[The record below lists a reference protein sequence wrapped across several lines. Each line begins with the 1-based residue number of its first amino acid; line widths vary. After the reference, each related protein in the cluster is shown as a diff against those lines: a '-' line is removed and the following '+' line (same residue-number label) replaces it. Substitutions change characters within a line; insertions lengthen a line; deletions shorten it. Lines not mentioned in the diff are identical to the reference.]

1 VTAFGATRFGVTVH
15 RLQKLAGLSVAVA
28 AERLGVSRST
38 VKRWR
43 RQMAH
48 ANPRAATLASS

>member
-1 VTAFGATRFGVTVH
+1 MRTDDVLLFG
-15 RLQKLAGLSVAVA
+15 RLAVDVA

-43 RQMAH
+43 R
-48 ANPRAATLASS
+48 RVTLEHTPVIR